1 MKKIQFY
8 GKLLFKDEW
17 VDLNT
22 EVCQFEIPDE
32 TEPFDFFK
40 TLMSDGIYYLISY
53 FEIKE

>member
-8 GKLLFKDEW
+8 GKLLVKDEW

-22 EVCQFEIPDE
+22 DVCQFEIPDE